1 LSYCGTICDCFLTEL
16 EGNKSVS
23 NKYGTDKRGIVMTD
37 KTKMDSIG
45 KEARHVSREQ
55 NLQHG
60 GIG

>member
-1 LSYCGTICDCFLTEL
+1 
-16 EGNKSVS
+16 
-23 NKYGTDKRGIVMTD
+23 MTD